1 MSRFEDLQLK
11 WRDLMNRMTHAKI
24 VGNKEEYYR
33 LDGEINRL
41 ELDIQNELP
50 GRKQKSETVHTV

>member
-1 MSRFEDLQLK
+1 MNRFEDLQLK
-11 WRDLMNRMTHAKI
+11 WRDLMNRMTHARI

-50 GRKQKSETVHTV
+50 GRKEGDR